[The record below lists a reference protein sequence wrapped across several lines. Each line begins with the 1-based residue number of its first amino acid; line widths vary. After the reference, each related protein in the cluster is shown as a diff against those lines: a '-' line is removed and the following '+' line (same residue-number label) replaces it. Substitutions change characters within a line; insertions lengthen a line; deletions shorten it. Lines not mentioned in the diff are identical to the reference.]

1 MVYNECEDEL
11 DEDELDEEYLEDDED
26 EEEEEPEVYDY
37 VEAIERKGDTF
48 DIKISDLYIC
58 CPVILRLTKE
68 DVLKM
73 TRELV
78 KKLNKDEIKEL
89 MAIILDV
96 VMK

>member
-1 MVYNECEDEL
+1 MAYNECEDEL
-11 DEDELDEEYLEDDED
+11 EEDELDEEYLEEED
-26 EEEEEPEVYDY
+26 EEEEEPEIYDY
-37 VEAIERKGDTF
+37 VEEIERKGDTF

-68 DVLKM
+68 EVLKM

-78 KKLNKDEIKEL
+78 KNLNKDEIKEL